1 MMLRWNLKPLT
12 KLDTR
17 HTTMSKK
24 SDDEAITAN
33 CDVIVI
39 FLIYGKSKAIRKLD
53 SGRIVCKTY
62 ISINSN
68 IISLEN

>member
-1 MMLRWNLKPLT
+1 MMLRWNLKPAT

-17 HTTMSKK
+17 HKTMSKK
-24 SDDEAITAN
+24 SYDDVITAN
-33 CDVIVI
+33 CDVIVL

-62 ISINSN
+62 TSINSN
-68 IISLEN
+68 LISLKN